1 MRAEQPGR
9 PDAALPMTVIG
20 GFLGA
25 GKTSYLNA
33 LIQTGVAPGSVIL
46 VNDFGDINIDSAL
59 IDYRDDRVI
68 GLTNGCICCTLGG
81 TLAEQLAEVLRFTP
95 RPTAIYIEASGVA
108 DPARIADIAR
118 VSHQLYLAEVVC
130 LIDASQALAN
140 AEHPLIGDACRDQVR
155 AAHRLLLNRV
165 PDDDD
170 FRRRLDA
177 LLDDLNPGAG
187 RLVLESLEDAP
198 PPRPATPAP
207 RFAPASRAGGG
218 HPCTSVTLRPGGT
231 VDIDAVNRLLTY
243 YADVLLR
250 AKGFLR
256 CRGYESLRLLQF
268 SGGHPRWQASLRPP
282 AEPQLV
288 LIGTPGERFESLGS
302 ALMALVDG

>member
-1 MRAEQPGR
+1 MRAEQPGL
-9 PDAALPMTVIG
+9 PGAPLPMTVIG

-33 LIQTGVAPGSVIL
+33 LIQAGIAPGSLIL

-108 DPARIADIAR
+108 DTARIADIAR
-118 VSHQLYLAEVVC
+118 VSRQLRLEEVVC
-130 LIDASQALAN
+130 LVDASQALAN
-140 AEHPLIGDACRDQVR
+140 ADHPLIGEAWRDQVR
-155 AAHRLLLNRV
+155 AAHRLLLNRL
-165 PDDDD
+165 PDDSD
-170 FRRRLDA
+170 FRQQLHALLDA
-177 LLDDLNPGAG
+177 LNPEAE
-187 RLVLESLEDAP
+187 RLLLASPEGVP
-198 PPRPATPAP
+198 TPRPAPPAP
-207 RFAPASRAGGG
+207 RFAAATRAGGA
-218 HPCTSVTLRPGGT
+218 HPCTSVTLRPSGAI
-231 VDIDAVNRLLTY
+231 DIDAVDALLADY
-243 YADVLLR
+243 SDVLLR

-256 CRGYESLRLLQF
+256 CRGQASLRLLQF
-268 SGGHPRWQASLRPP
+268 SGRTPQWQASLRPP

-288 LIGTPGERFESLGS
+288 LIGTPGGRFEALCS
-302 ALMALVDG
+302 ALMALAND